1 MIRVFSRYMIS
12 SSTEI
17 IVLNVSYKFI
27 VKYQKLTIRKEN
39 NNNIVVKN
47 FDLYLI
53 YIYISSRDT
62 HNLASIVIYNFII
75 NCPNSNVK

>member
-1 MIRVFSRYMIS
+1 MILVFSRYIIS

-47 FDLYLI
+47 FDLYII
-53 YIYISSRDT
+53 YIYIIKGYT
-62 HNLASIVIYNFII
+62 
-75 NCPNSNVK
+75 